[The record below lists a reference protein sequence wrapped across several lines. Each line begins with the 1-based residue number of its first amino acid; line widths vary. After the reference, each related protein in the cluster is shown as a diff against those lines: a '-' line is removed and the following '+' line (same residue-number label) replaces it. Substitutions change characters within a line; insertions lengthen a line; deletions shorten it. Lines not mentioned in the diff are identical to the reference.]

1 MKSIKETQK
10 NKPLGKKIL
19 LAMLAVVGTMLLLAL
34 GIFAFTMHSL
44 SRDQIESN
52 AQLSE
57 TTGQISS
64 EYMAEQTKSLLKD
77 MAFEKAEIANAIFS
91 EFERDVS
98 AVAYAAEE
106 IYHHPENYGY
116 RPVPLP
122 DAAQEG
128 ELTIQVLY
136 SAETDPADPAIVQ
149 ELGLIGNVQDSLMA
163 INANQEIMVSVYVA
177 TESGFMV
184 QADYIPAEKY
194 DQDGNLMPLEAKER
208 PWYRGAKTLKRAYF
222 TPVTKDAHTPRLAIM
237 CGVPIYDGA
246 ELKGVAGAGMYLDS
260 METLVQSIELGSG
273 YACIMN
279 RDGQILFSTAES
291 GTFAAEEGGTDL
303 RRAEDRALAQVA
315 VNGSIGMNG
324 INTVNVDGVPSYVA
338 YAPMRTV
345 GWTMFIVLPQE
356 AVEAP
361 TISLLENLD
370 SITAQSMQHNNEQ
383 AADAMWVLVALL
395 CVAMLLTAW
404 IAYRLSGDIVRPIRE
419 LTDKVKRIEGEKLDF
434 SWDLDTG
441 DETQMLAES
450 FASMTHRMNDYIAD
464 IRKITAEKERIGTEL
479 TLAKRIQE
487 AMLPSIFP
495 PFPDRSEIDI
505 YASMSPAKEVG
516 GDFYDFFFVDDDHLA
531 LVMADVSGKGIGAA
545 LFMTICKITLKN
557 YATQGLSPAEVLRRT
572 NEMICSNNP
581 ADMFVTVWIG
591 ILEIST
597 GKLTAANAGHEYP
610 ILQEP
615 GGTYEIVKDV
625 HGFVVGGF
633 EDETYQEY
641 ELQLKPGSRL
651 FVYTDGLPEAKKAG
665 SATDMFGL
673 ERIAKTLN
681 EGKDFSVE
689 QTLQSMDRAVADFV
703 QDAEQFD
710 DLTMLCLEYK
720 GV

>member
-1 MKSIKETQK
+1 MD
-10 NKPLGKKIL
+10 
-19 LAMLAVVGTMLLLAL
+19 
-34 GIFAFTMHSL
+34 
-44 SRDQIESN
+44 R
-52 AQLSE
+52 
-57 TTGQISS
+57 
-64 EYMAEQTKSLLKD
+64 
-77 MAFEKAEIANAIFS
+77 
-91 EFERDVS
+91 
-98 AVAYAAEE
+98 
-106 IYHHPENYGY
+106 
-116 RPVPLP
+116 
-122 DAAQEG
+122 
-128 ELTIQVLY
+128 
-136 SAETDPADPAIVQ
+136 
-149 ELGLIGNVQDSLMA
+149 
-163 INANQEIMVSVYVA
+163 
-177 TESGFMV
+177 
-184 QADYIPAEKY
+184 
-194 DQDGNLMPLEAKER
+194 
-208 PWYRGAKTLKRAYF
+208 
-222 TPVTKDAHTPRLAIM
+222 
-237 CGVPIYDGA
+237 
-246 ELKGVAGAGMYLDS
+246 
-260 METLVQSIELGSG
+260 
-273 YACIMN
+273 
-279 RDGQILFSTAES
+279 
-291 GTFAAEEGGTDL
+291 

-395 CVAMLLTAW
+395 GVAMLLTAW
-404 IAYRLSGDIVRPIRE
+404 IAYRLSGDIVRPIRQ
-419 LTDKVKRIEGEKLDF
+419 LTEKVSAIEGDTLDF

-441 DETQMLAES
+441 DETQTLARS
-450 FASMTHRMNDYIAD
+450 FESMTQRMNDYIAD

-615 GGTYEIVKDV
+615 GGAYEIVKDV

-665 SATDMFGL
+665 GATDMFGL

-689 QTLQSMDRAVADFV
+689 QTLQHMDSAVAEFV
-703 QDAEQFD
+703 QDADQFD